1 MYYIFDSNLDV
12 WDCVKEL
19 SATDDYSAL
28 REFEKELRHM
38 EDKETLELCYDENVL
53 AIVGNAKGL
62 VPELIVYLDTCS
74 TETFCKL
81 KSEGLKFS
89 HFSIA

>member
-28 REFEKELRHM
+28 REFEEELLYM
-38 EDKETLELCYDENVL
+38 KDKETLKLCNDDIVL
-53 AIVGNAKGL
+53 AIASNTKRL
-62 VPELIVYLDTCS
+62 IPELIVCFDACS

-81 KSEGLKFS
+81 KSEGLYFS

>member
-1 MYYIFDSNLDV
+1 MYCIFDSNLDV

-38 EDKETLELCYDENVL
+38 KDKETLELCYDENVL
-53 AIVGNAKGL
+53 AIVGNTKGL
-62 VPELIVYLDTCS
+62 VPELIVYLDACS

>member
-1 MYYIFDSNLDV
+1 MYYIFDSNTDV
-12 WDCVKEL
+12 WGCVKEL

-28 REFEKELRHM
+28 LEFEKELRHM
-38 EDKETLELCYDENVL
+38 KDKETLELCNDEIVL
-53 AIVGNAKGL
+53 AIVDNTKRL
-62 VPELIVYLDTCS
+62 VPELIVCLDACS